1 MHETP
6 SGQHFRHGVK
16 VTTRHGP
23 PPDNV
28 SRDREIGI
36 GTARGWCSC

>member
-23 PPDNV
+23 PDNV